1 MHVETT
7 QHPCGGD
14 RPIQQTEV
22 AVAAAAAVAV
32 IVFAQDFA
40 QGWSFL
46 QFVQSTHF

>member
-22 AVAAAAAVAV
+22 AVAAAAV